1 MIMTKKYEIVLKY
14 IKDISVEIPDAET
27 FVFSREFITKYSLG
41 INITTNSLK
50 NDMIESQLSYILD
63 PKIIKSHFEISYST
77 VVKIIDK
84 NLDKNSEK
92 FFSVMFKTKST
103 WSRKDINQINKNSDF
118 PELKLDK
125 KVDLKDF
132 TNKE

>member
-1 MIMTKKYEIVLKY
+1 MTKKYEIVLKY

-50 NDMIESQLSYILD
+50 NDMIEVTTKLTYLD
-63 PKIIKSHFEISYST
+63 PKDNNKKSHFEISYST

-84 NLDKNSEK
+84 NLDKKTLEK
-92 FFSVMFKTKST
+92 ILLCDVQKRNLP
-103 WSRKDINQINKNSDF
+103 WARKDINQINKRLRFSRI
-118 PELKLDK
+118 KIR
-125 KVDLKDF
+125 
-132 TNKE
+132 